1 MWIWCTDE
9 RFLGYCTKSLHVLS
23 LVSALQLQQVCWEF
37 MYRRKIMFKLALVPY
52 TLQWGSLTLNFKQL
66 IQIFP
71 SISALSLQS
80 TIFHVVAVH
89 QAHLTKHNLSCSLWS
104 TYLDSERCISK
115 GARFQIRSSLLSRGR
130 TFFKNLSGLWTR
142 WLVRVHWFTLNY
154 LNRRMHRLSDINHP
168 LWELR
173 CPLFIHVGSDYEIFI
188 QSTKG
193 YWTTGLMR
201 AQGGEISCAN

>member
-1 MWIWCTDE
+1 
-9 RFLGYCTKSLHVLS
+9 
-23 LVSALQLQQVCWEF
+23 
-37 MYRRKIMFKLALVPY
+37 MYRWKVFRVLYEVAACVKLSFSLAIAASVLGIYVQKEDHVQVGISSVY
-52 TLQWGSLTLNFKQL
+52 TTMGGSPTLNFKQL